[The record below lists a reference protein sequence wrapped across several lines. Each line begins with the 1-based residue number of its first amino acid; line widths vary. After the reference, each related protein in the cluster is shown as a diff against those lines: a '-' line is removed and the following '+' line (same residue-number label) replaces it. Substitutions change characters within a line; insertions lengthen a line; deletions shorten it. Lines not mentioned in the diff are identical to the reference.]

1 MESMSDE
8 KIQKIISVY
17 KKQRD
22 RDKKR
27 YDVRKNDPVF
37 MEKNRE
43 RARLYHKTHRDSR
56 KQHYEKNIEYVK
68 ARNLLNYYKA
78 NNRIEEF
85 KNKYPKR
92 IELLS
97 QYGVVL

>member
-1 MESMSDE
+1 MDSMTDE

-43 RARLYHKTHRDSR
+43 RARLYHQNHRNSR

-97 QYGVVL
+97 QYGVII